1 MEQLKDEKDPRM
13 EQLENELFFY
23 IRSGD
28 AAKLKTVLED
38 EEKEALLYPPRFR
51 QSLFRTCTRAVEL
64 MTMARF
70 ASLQGGG
77 SPEGTHSMLGNYIES
92 LESCHNFMQV
102 SMVLKKCLMEF
113 ATLTHGILEYNRSDY
128 SPLVN
133 RCINRILERMPEKM
147 TLTELSEILHVTPK
161 YLSTLFNR
169 DTGMSLTDF
178 MQDIRINE
186 AKYLLSY
193 SDMNYPD
200 ISNQLCYGSQS
211 YFNQVFKKKTG
222 LTPREYRVKGKRSKE
237 E

>member
-1 MEQLKDEKDPRM
+1 MEQLKDEKDPRK

-28 AAKLKTVLED
+28 TVKLKTVLED

-51 QSLFRTCTRAVEL
+51 QSLFRCCTRAVDL

-77 SPEGTHSMLGNYIES
+77 SPEGTHHMLGISIES